1 MPKTLI
7 AQTTNR
13 LPAQLSMSTPMT
25 LSQASSVR
33 SNYGL
38 EQQGILH
45 TGRQFWNLSTPA
57 LYEESVRRREG
68 LISNYGAFVV
78 QTGQHTGR
86 SPQDKFVVRE
96 HTSADEIWW
105 GKVNRP
111 LSEHRFETLKGRMM
125 AYLQGRDLFIQDCY
139 AGADPAYRISVR
151 IITEYAWH
159 STFIRNLFIQ
169 PPAENLATFVPDY
182 TIISLPNFHAN
193 PEIDGTRTDVVIAA
207 NFAEKLVLI
216 GGTSY
221 AGEMKKSVFTI
232 LNYLLPHHNVLS
244 MHCSANVGKN
254 GDSALFFGLSGT
266 GKTTL
271 SADPDRI
278 LIGDDE
284 HGWSDRGIFNFEGG
298 CYAKLIKLSPKAE
311 PQIYSTTRRFGTIL
325 ENVVIDPVTGELDLD
340 DASLTENTRG
350 AYPIDFIDNTSE
362 TGVADHPKNVIFL
375 TADALGVLP
384 PIARL
389 TYEQAMYHFVSGYTA
404 KVAGTEKG
412 LGHEPEAVFSACFG
426 APFMALHPGVYAKL
440 LGQKI
445 RQHNAKVWLVNTGWT
460 GGAYGVGERLPIAET
475 RAMLTAILNGLLD
488 DVPTVVDP
496 IFGLH
501 VPLSCPGVSDRLLSP
516 RSTWAD
522 PAAYDAQAKKL
533 AAMFVENFKQFADA
547 VDPDVTKG
555 SPLVGAK

>member
-1 MPKTLI
+1 MTKTVFV
-7 AQTTNR
+7 QTSDR
-13 LPAQLSMSTPMT
+13 LPVQLGMSNQPSG
-25 LSQASSVR
+25 SQLPSVC

-38 EQQGILH
+38 DQQGILH
-45 TGRQFWNLSTPA
+45 TGQQFWNLSTPA
-57 LYEESVRRREG
+57 LYAESIRRQEG
-68 LISNYGAFVV
+68 LISNHGAFVV
-78 QTGQHTGR
+78 RTGQHTGR

-96 HTSADEIWW
+96 HNSSDEVWW

-111 LSEHRFETLKGRMM
+111 LSEHRFDTLKGRMM

-139 AGADPAYRISVR
+139 AGADPAYRLSIR

-159 STFIRNLFIQ
+159 STFVRNLFIQ
-169 PPAENLATFVPDY
+169 PPLESLATFVPDY
-182 TIISLPNFHAN
+182 TIVALPNFHAN
-193 PEIDGTRTDVVIAA
+193 PDIDGTRSEVAIAV

-232 LNYLLPHHNVLS
+232 LNYLLPHHNVLP
-244 MHCSANVGKN
+244 MHCSANVGKL
-254 GDSALFFGLSGT
+254 GDTALFFGLSGT

-271 SADPDRI
+271 SADPDRM

-298 CYAKLIKLSPKAE
+298 CYAKLIRLSPKAE

-325 ENVVIDPVTGELDLD
+325 ENVVINPMTGELDLD

-350 AYPIDFIDNTSE
+350 AYPIDFIDNTSP

-389 TYEQAMYHFVSGYTA
+389 TYEQAMYHFISGYTA

-412 LGHEPEAVFSACFG
+412 LGHEPEVVFSACFG

-440 LGQKI
+440 LGQRI
-445 RQHNAKVWLVNTGWT
+445 CQHDAKVWLVNTGWT

-475 RAMLTAILNGLLD
+475 RAMLSAILTGAID
-488 DVPTVVDP
+488 DVPTIADP

-501 VPLSCPGVSDRLLSP
+501 VPTRCPGVSDRLLNP

-522 PAAYDAQAKKL
+522 PMAYDEQARKL
-533 AAMFVENFKQFADA
+533 AAMFVDNFEQFADS
-547 VDPDVTKG
+547 VDPEVKKG
-555 SPLVGAK
+555 SPLVSSK